1 MKRRKISNLKSQIA
15 DSSRDL
21 TPHSALRTPR
31 LRGMVDVSG
40 KPVTV
45 RTAKAAGSV
54 LLGEAAFDALRQ
66 GTCPKGDVL
75 ATAKV
80 AALQAA
86 KSTPAVIPMCHP
98 ILLEG
103 IDVAFTL
110 DEAGKSVTATVS
122 VKSSGKTGV
131 EMEALHGVT
140 AACLTIYDML
150 KYAGKGMTLNNI
162 QLLEK
167 TGGRSGD
174 YKRPG

>member
-1 MKRRKISNLKSQIA
+1 MI
-15 DSSRDL
+15 
-21 TPHSALRTPR
+21 
-31 LRGMVDVSG
+31 DVG
-40 KPVTV
+40 AKEITL
-45 RTAKAAGSV
+45 RTAKAAGSIS
-54 LLGEAAFDALRQ
+54 LGEAAFDALRR

-80 AALQAA
+80 AAIQAV
-86 KSTPAVIPMCHP
+86 KSTPAIIPMCHP
-98 ILLEG
+98 ILIEG
-103 IDVAFTL
+103 VDASFAL
-110 DEAGKSVTATVS
+110 DEANRSVTVTVY

-131 EMEALHGVT
+131 EMEALHGVA

-150 KYAGKGMTLNNI
+150 KYTGKGMTINSI